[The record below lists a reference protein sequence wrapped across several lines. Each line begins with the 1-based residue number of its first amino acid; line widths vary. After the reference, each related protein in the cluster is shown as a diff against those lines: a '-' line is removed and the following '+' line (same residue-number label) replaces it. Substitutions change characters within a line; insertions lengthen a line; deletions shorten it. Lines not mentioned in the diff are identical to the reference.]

1 MILLMIVILLYYITN
16 FKVLYYFAW
25 VIGIG
30 YLGLLAFITLA
41 NACGKVL
48 ANRNLYP
55 EDINGIAYRYLFTG
69 CKSRYEYEYLVNF
82 LIDNTS
88 IREELL
94 K

>member
-1 MILLMIVILLYYITN
+1 MININ
-16 FKVLYYFAW
+16 FEKEGS
-25 VIGIG
+25 INDRE
-30 YLGLLAFITLA
+30 LAFITLA

-55 EDINGIAYRYLFTG
+55 EDINKIAYRYLFNG

-82 LIDNTS
+82 LIDNLT
-88 IREELL
+88 IRKELL

>member
-1 MILLMIVILLYYITN
+1 MIKIN
-16 FKVLYYFAW
+16 FEKDGC
-25 VIGIG
+25 INDRE
-30 YLGLLAFITLA
+30 LAFITLA

-48 ANRNLYP
+48 ANRSLYP
-55 EDINGIAYRYLFTG
+55 EDINGIACRYLFTG

-82 LIDNTS
+82 LIDNLS

>member
-1 MILLMIVILLYYITN
+1 MIKIN
-16 FKVLYYFAW
+16 FEKEGS
-25 VIGIG
+25 INDRE
-30 YLGLLAFITLA
+30 LAFITLA

-48 ANRNLYP
+48 ANRTLYP
-55 EDINGIAYRYLFTG
+55 EDINEIAYRYLFSG
-69 CKSRYEYEYLVNF
+69 CKNRYEYEYLVNF